1 MNKPQIIYNFLER
14 IKPYVN
20 AGTLQPYE
28 CLAIGLEVE
37 PDSENYDRLR
47 IQLANNIYDLVD
59 FMRADQ
65 PSNEY
70 SWQQDLIDLISY
82 TSFDVHSFYS
92 TARSLYPDIQS
103 HIYSQIRIWELINNK
118 SLTLNIND
126 INDIKNNTLNL
137 ILSILDNKSLDDSV
151 RSFIVKKL
159 RKIVE
164 ALDYYHIFGND
175 GLLEIL
181 EESIG
186 HTFTNQKYEDFMRSE
201 KSQDWKMYLGGL
213 ALGLGITDS
222 IFSIGSTIQ
231 GLLP

>member
-70 SWQQDLIDLISY
+70 SWQQDL
-82 TSFDVHSFYS
+82 
-92 TARSLYPDIQS
+92 
-103 HIYSQIRIWELINNK
+103 
-118 SLTLNIND
+118 
-126 INDIKNNTLNL
+126 
-137 ILSILDNKSLDDSV
+137 
-151 RSFIVKKL
+151 
-159 RKIVE
+159 
-164 ALDYYHIFGND
+164 
-175 GLLEIL
+175 
-181 EESIG
+181 
-186 HTFTNQKYEDFMRSE
+186 
-201 KSQDWKMYLGGL
+201 
-213 ALGLGITDS
+213 
-222 IFSIGSTIQ
+222 
-231 GLLP
+231 